1 MIVRTLCFLLGTLFF
16 TVFPLTSGGPEMIDV
31 SSNSYLKEFDS
42 IRTDL
47 NDYIWPTDVTKR
59 ITSSFAEYRTMHFH
73 GGLDISTNG
82 EVGHNIFSVRDGSLY
97 RISIQPNGYGKM
109 LFIKHNDG
117 YYSVYVHLQKFS
129 ERIEQLA
136 RQEQLRKGAFPIDVT
151 YETPLLQV
159 KKGEVIAYSGESGV
173 GPPHIHF
180 EIRDENL
187 NNVNPMLM
195 YGDSLPDNIA
205 PRMKSIALFPL
216 EMNSTVDGKPS
227 TKYMSR
233 FGRGKGTFKIPQTIR
248 VHGSVGFGIDAY
260 DMANGSRNKSGIYR
274 IELFLDNKQIFSK
287 QLDRFP
293 SLQTKQIYL
302 DYDYPTILSGKGEY
316 QRLYVEEGGT
326 LPFYEHHWYGDG
338 IINTKELT
346 EGEHEYKIVCKD
358 FTGNTST
365 LEGKFFVNHSPR
377 VELLSVN
384 DNKIVL
390 KSDVSESLS
399 KIIVSGKKL
408 LKGAWTQSIIKKEKF
423 QVEGSTIAVT
433 VPTSKYEMLKIVAES
448 KLGISSV
455 PLYHFIK
462 KPDGPRESINL
473 KLQQTRDYVLVNV
486 STKGMF
492 TGEPHLMIKEGIAQ
506 RDISLEQ
513 EGLSEFAGVFKPT
526 NTSAGVHIID
536 VRAEINGLPVHTTE
550 TLELFAIPT
559 NSSGSFSLGND
570 NLIISY
576 DSGAVYKPMLLNIN
590 NQSTISSTKFSLTPT
605 DIILN
610 KGLKISVPVHSH
622 QLDGKHGLYFRGNGG
637 WVLHTNSPDPSQ
649 EYFTTT
655 LTRTLGELTIMKDE
669 QAPSIGRLRFNQ
681 AKGLVNGNFRYSD
694 NLSGVDFD
702 ELKIF
707 VDDQIIIPE
716 IDGEKRRVWF
726 QSTERLSAGKH
737 TLTITMKDR
746 MKNEAKLTKTFSV
759 KASASTIP

>member
-1 MIVRTLCFLLGTLFF
+1 MYFVLCTLFF
-16 TVFPLTSGGPEMIDV
+16 VLSYLTSGELEHEGN
-31 SSNSYLKEFDS
+31 SSNMYLKEFDS
-42 IRTDL
+42 IRTDV
-47 NDYIWPTDVTKR
+47 NDYLWPTDVTKR

-82 EVGHNIFSVRDGSLY
+82 EVGHNIFAVRDGSLY

-136 RQEQLRKGAFPIDVT
+136 RQEQLRKGAFPVDVT

-159 KKGEVIAYSGESGV
+159 KKGEVIAFSGESGV
-173 GPPHIHF
+173 GPPHLHF

-205 PRMKSIALFPL
+205 PRLKSIALFPL
-216 EMNSTVDGKPS
+216 EMNSTVDGKKV
-227 TKYMSR
+227 TKFMSR

-326 LPFYEHHWYGDG
+326 LPFFEHHWYGDG
-338 IINTKELT
+338 IINTNDLK

-358 FTGNTST
+358 FTGNTSS
-365 LEGKFFVNHSPR
+365 LEGKLFVNHSPDI
-377 VELLSVN
+377 ELLSVSGEQ
-384 DNKIVL
+384 IVL
-390 KSDVSESLS
+390 KSNSSESLA
-399 KIIVSGKKL
+399 KIVVSGKKL
-408 LKGAWTQSIIKKEKF
+408 SKGAWVQSIMKKEKF
-423 QVEGSTIAVT
+423 EVKNSTITVA
-433 VPTSKYEMLKIVAES
+433 VPTLKYDMLKIVAES

-455 PLYHFIK
+455 PVYHFMK
-462 KPDGPRESINL
+462 KPSGPLESVSL
-473 KLQQTRDYVLVNV
+473 KMQQSRDYIRVNV
-486 STKGMF
+486 STNGLF
-492 TGEPHLMIKEGIAQ
+492 TAKPQLLMKEGITQ
-506 RDISLEQ
+506 REIPLEQ
-513 EGLSEFAGVFKPT
+513 ESLSEFVGVFKPS
-526 NTSAGVHIID
+526 NTSAGVHAIE
-536 VRAEINGLPVHTTE
+536 VRAEVNGLPINTSE
-550 TLELFAIPT
+550 TLELFSIPT
-559 NSSGSFSLGND
+559 NSAGSFSLGND

-576 DSGAVYKPMLLNIN
+576 DSGAVYKPLLLNIS
-590 NQSTISSTKFSLTPT
+590 NQSTISSSKFSLSPT
-605 DIILN
+605 DIIVN

-637 WVLHTNSPDPSQ
+637 WVLHASTPDESR
-649 EYFTTT
+649 EYFTTS
-655 LTRTLGELTIMKDE
+655 LNRTLGELAIFKDE

-681 AKGLVNGNFRYSD
+681 AKGFVNGNFRYSD

-707 VDDQIIIPE
+707 VDDKIIIPE

-746 MKNEAKLTKTFSV
+746 MKNEAKMTKLFTV